1 MRFAFRTGTVI
12 VLLVLGSCPLS
23 ARASQV
29 IVGNLSATPDPV
41 ASPSVIDP
49 GDFWAQEFTSGVP
62 ATLQSIEASLG
73 NFSAGNNGD
82 FVLTAQLFQVSTL
95 MSTPDQGT
103 QIATLTQNG
112 AIPTT
117 GNGYANVEFDAS
129 PSVALSPN
137 LFYWL
142 VFTASSSDNTGQ
154 VDWQFT
160 DSTSVIGPGS
170 LSNAA
175 VMSPGIPPPW
185 TVFQGAPFLMQ
196 VNGTIAVVPEPSS
209 LMLGC
214 AGFSAVL
221 LAAFRSRARGASRLA
236 SK

>member
-1 MRFAFRTGTVI
+1 MRFVFRTGTLI

-29 IVGNLSATPDPV
+29 IVGNLSATPDPI

-49 GDFWAQEFTSGVP
+49 TDFWAQEFTSGVP
-62 ATLQSIEASLG
+62 ATLQSIQASLG

-82 FVLTAQLFQVSTL
+82 FALTAQVFQVSTL
-95 MSTPDQGT
+95 MNTPDQGT
-103 QIATLTQNG
+103 LIATLTQNG
-112 AIPTT
+112 AIPTS
-117 GNGYANVEFDAS
+117 GYANVEFDAS

-137 LFYWL
+137 LFYWFVL
-142 VFTASSSDNTGQ
+142 TASSSDKSGQ

-160 DSTSVIGPGS
+160 DTTSVTGPGS

-185 TVFQGAPFLMQ
+185 TVFTGAPFLMQ
-196 VNGTIAVVPEPSS
+196 VNGTFAAVPEPSS

-221 LAAFRSRARGASRLA
+221 LAAFRSRSRRDGRLA

>member
-1 MRFAFRTGTVI
+1 MRFCFRVRILI
-12 VLLVLGSCPLS
+12 VVLGLGLCPLS

-49 GDFWAQEFTSGVP
+49 FDFWAQEFTSGVA
-62 ATLQSIEASLG
+62 ATLQSVDASLG

-82 FVLTAQLFQVSTL
+82 LVLTAQLYQVSSP
-95 MSTPDQGT
+95 MNTPDQGT
-103 QIATLTQNG
+103 LIATLTQNG
-112 AIPTT
+112 VIPTS
-117 GNGYANVEFDAS
+117 GYANVEFDAS

-137 LFYWL
+137 LSYWFVL
-142 VFTASSSDNTGQ
+142 SATSSDHSGQ

-160 DSTSVIGPGS
+160 DTTSVTGPGS
-170 LSNAA
+170 LTNAA
-175 VMSPGIPPPW
+175 VMSPGILPPW
-185 TVFQGAPFLMQ
+185 TVFPGAPFLMQ
-196 VNGTIAVVPEPSS
+196 VNGSFAAAVPEPSS

-221 LAAFRSRARGASRLA
+221 LAAFRSRSRRQSSVA